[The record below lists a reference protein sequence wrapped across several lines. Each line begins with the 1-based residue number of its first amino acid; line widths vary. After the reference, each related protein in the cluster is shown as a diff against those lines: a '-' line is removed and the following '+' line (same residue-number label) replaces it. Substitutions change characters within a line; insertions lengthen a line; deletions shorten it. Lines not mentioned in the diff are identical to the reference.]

1 MIFKNIVFI
10 HLIYEDNKMIITKC
24 VTLLMCLCIVTSI
37 SNKESKEH
45 KKQKST
51 NLDDVKESRLDRPQN
66 ITEQQ
71 QQTNS
76 TIKITTTQ
84 STAKTG
90 KTTDHGTTT
99 LTYSQKN
106 SSNIAPN
113 SSIKVSR
120 IYDYAIL
127 SWMKDSYVMSF
138 VIPIAAGIG
147 SAIVLLIIVNLGRCI
162 RNRCQRRRRKKF
174 SNESI
179 RKMNLADRMKLLAET
194 SDEEF

>member
-1 MIFKNIVFI
+1 MF
-10 HLIYEDNKMIITKC
+10 ITKC
-24 VTLLMCLCIVTSI
+24 ITLLMCLCIVTSI
-37 SNKESKEH
+37 PNKESK
-45 KKQKST
+45 KQKIT
-51 NLDDVKESRLDRPQN
+51 NLDYVKESRLDRPQN

-71 QQTNS
+71 QQQQQTNS
-76 TIKITTTQ
+76 TIKMTTTQ
-84 STAKTG
+84 STAKTEN
-90 KTTDHGTTT
+90 TTDRGTTT
-99 LTYSQKN
+99 ITSSQKN

-113 SSIKVSR
+113 NSIKVSR

-147 SAIVLLIIVNLGRCI
+147 SAIVLLIIVNLGRCV